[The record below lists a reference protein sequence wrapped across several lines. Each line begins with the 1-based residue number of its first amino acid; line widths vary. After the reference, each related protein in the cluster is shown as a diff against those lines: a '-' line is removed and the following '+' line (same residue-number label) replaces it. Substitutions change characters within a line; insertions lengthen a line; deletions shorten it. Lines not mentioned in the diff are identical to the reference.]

1 MNYSKEIL
9 DLLET
14 DHAREQLLD
23 TVGAIEAN
31 VELIAGSIDRIA
43 KQKAF
48 SDDIPSI
55 EYKLGR
61 ISALCEK
68 LTQ

>member
-1 MNYSKEIL
+1 MNMTKEIL
-9 DLLET
+9 NILET
-14 DHAREQLLD
+14 DLKREQLLD

-48 SDDIPSI
+48 IDDIPSI

-61 ISALCEK
+61 ISALCDK
-68 LTQ
+68 LTK